1 MQIEYSDKETTDG
14 TVRNLYEVLPSIQA
28 SYNLQQRREQTGKAL
43 PKPMGELRMKTGRE
57 V

>member
-43 PKPMGELRMKTGRE
+43 PQPVGELRMKTGRE